1 MSAAKAPGAQVDGRL
16 RVAIEAISP
25 EVEAGRFPAKR
36 SLGEKVAIEAD
47 VFADGHDAVACVI
60 RYRHE
65 SEVAWTEV
73 PMVTLGNDRWRA
85 EVVVSQLG
93 RYLYTV
99 QGWVD
104 RFQTWRL
111 QLVKRVAAGQDV
123 GQELK
128 VGAQLVEAAAARAQ
142 GADAALLL
150 KYAQGLLGTVV
161 PGNAPLPSPLPQ
173 RGEGASA
180 GNAPLPSPPVEG
192 GPPSPGGGP
201 GGASSRRTPLA
212 LGERELV
219 PKDLVLLM
227 DRYPDRSEAVT
238 YPRELEMLVD
248 PERARFSAWYELF
261 PRSAGEPGRHGT
273 FRDVEKRLPYIA
285 GMGFDVLYL
294 PPIHPIGRTN
304 RKGANN
310 IIKASP
316 GEPGSPWAIGSGEGG
331 HKSIAPELGTLDDFR
346 HLLGAVKEKGLDV
359 ALDIAFQCSPD
370 HPYVREHPEW
380 FRHRPDGSIQY
391 AENPPKKYEDIV
403 PFDFECEAWRELWAE
418 LLSIITYWIDQ
429 GVHVF
434 RIDNP
439 HTKPFPFWEWLI
451 GEVKRGNPDVI
462 FLAEAFTRPSV
473 MYRLAKCG
481 FTQSYTYFTWR
492 HTAWEI
498 TRYFT
503 ELTQSPISDFFRPN
517 LWANTPDILTEY
529 LQTGGRPAFAARLVL
544 AATLGANYGIYGPA
558 FELIEARAK
567 EPGSEEYLDSEKYQ
581 LRNWNID
588 SPDSLR
594 EMITLVNEIRRENL
608 ALQSDRG
615 LRFHTTENESLI
627 AYTKSTSDLADVVLT
642 VVNLDPHHTQAGMV
656 TLPLKD
662 LGLETDKSYQAHEL
676 LSGARYMWNGPRNY
690 VEINPHAAPAQ
701 IFRFRRRV
709 RSEHDFEYFL

>member
-1 MSAAKAPGAQVDGRL
+1 MARAPVKRRPSPPPLQAARPEEIAAHGRR
-16 RVAIEAISP
+16 RVAIEAVSP
-25 EVEAGRFPAKR
+25 QVEAGRFPAKR
-36 SLGEKVAIEAD
+36 SLGERVAIEAD

-60 RYRHE
+60 RYRHQSE
-65 SEVAWTEV
+65 SAWTEV
-73 PMVTLGNDRWRA
+73 PMAPLGNDRWRA
-85 EVVVSQLG
+85 ELNVSQLG

-111 QLVKRVAAGQDV
+111 QLAKRIAAGQDV
-123 GQELK
+123 SLELK
-128 VGAQLVEAAAARAQ
+128 VGAQLVEAAAARAE
-142 GADAALLL
+142 GGDSVLLTRHAAAL
-150 KYAQGLLGTVV
+150 V
-161 PGNAPLPSPLPQ
+161 
-173 RGEGASA
+173 
-180 GNAPLPSPPVEG
+180 
-192 GPPSPGGGP
+192 
-201 GGASSRRTPLA
+201 GGAA
-212 LGERELV
+212 AIG
-219 PKDLVLLM
+219 KDLTDLM
-227 DRYPDRSEAVT
+227 ERYPDRSEAVT
-238 YPRELEMLVD
+238 YPREFELLVD
-248 PERARFSAWYELF
+248 PQRARFSAWYELF

-310 IIKASP
+310 SIKASP
-316 GEPGSPWAIGSGEGG
+316 GEPGSPWAIGSQQGG

-346 HLLGAVKEKGLDV
+346 HLLGAAKEKGLDV
-359 ALDIAFQCSPD
+359 SLDIAFQCSPD

-403 PFDFECEAWRELWAE
+403 PFDFESEAWRELWVE
-418 LLSIITYWIDQ
+418 LLSIVTYWIDN
-429 GVHVF
+429 GVRVF

-451 GEVKRGNPDVI
+451 GEVKRDHPEII
-462 FLAEAFTRPSV
+462 FLAEAFTRPKV

-481 FTQSYTYFTWR
+481 FTQSYTYFAWR

-498 TRYFT
+498 TQYFT
-503 ELTQSPISDFFRPN
+503 ELTQSPVADFFRPN
-517 LWANTPDILTEY
+517 LWPNTPDILTEY

-558 FELIEARAK
+558 FELGEARAK

-581 LRNWNID
+581 LRSWNLD

-594 EMITLVNEIRRENL
+594 EMITLVNEIRHENL

-615 LRFHTTENESLI
+615 LRFHPTENESLI
-627 AYTKSTSDLADVVLT
+627 AYTKSTTDLADVVLT
-642 VVNLDPHHTQAGMV
+642 VVNLDPHHAQAGMV
-656 TLPLKD
+656 TLPLEA
-662 LGLETDKSYQAHEL
+662 LGLDTDKSYQAHEL
-676 LSGARYMWNGPRNY
+676 LSGARYLWNGPRNY

>member
-1 MSAAKAPGAQVDGRL
+1 MRLSLRLHLVARSPVKRRLEAPTLQTPRAPEGLVDGRR
-16 RVAIEAISP
+16 RVAIEAVSP

-36 SLGEKVAIEAD
+36 SLGERVAVEAD

-60 RYRHE
+60 RYRHQ
-65 SEVAWTEV
+65 SEEAWTEV
-73 PMVTLGNDRWRA
+73 PMVALVNDRWRA
-85 EVVVSQLG
+85 EIIVSQLG
-93 RYLYTV
+93 RYVYTV

-104 RFQTWRL
+104 RFQTWRR
-111 QLVKRVAAGQDV
+111 QLAKRIAAGQDV
-123 GQELK
+123 AQELK
-128 VGAQLVEAAAARAQ
+128 LGAQLVEAAAKRAQ
-142 GADAALLL
+142 GAESAVLAKHAAGLAGGDAAI
-150 KYAQGLLGTVV
+150 G
-161 PGNAPLPSPLPQ
+161 
-173 RGEGASA
+173 
-180 GNAPLPSPPVEG
+180 
-192 GPPSPGGGP
+192 
-201 GGASSRRTPLA
+201 
-212 LGERELV
+212 
-219 PKDLVLLM
+219 KDLVDLM
-227 DRYPDRSEAVT
+227 DRFADRSEAVT

-248 PERARFSAWYELF
+248 PQRARFSAWYELF

-285 GMGFDVLYL
+285 GMGFDVLYM
-294 PPIHPIGRTN
+294 PPIHPVGRTN

-310 IIKASP
+310 SVKASP
-316 GEPGSPWAIGSGEGG
+316 GEPGSPWAIGSVEGG

-346 HLLGAVKEKGLDV
+346 HLLGAAKEKGLDV

-403 PFDFECEAWRELWAE
+403 PFDFECEAWRELWGE
-418 LLSIITYWIDQ
+418 LLSIVTYWIDK
-429 GVHVF
+429 GVRIF

-451 GEVKRGNPDVI
+451 GEVKRDNPDVI
-462 FLAEAFTRPSV
+462 FLAEAFTRPKV

-481 FTQSYTYFTWR
+481 FTQSYTYFAWR

-498 TRYFT
+498 TQYFT
-503 ELTQSPISDFFRPN
+503 ELTQTPVSDYFRPN
-517 LWANTPDILTEY
+517 LWPNTPDILTEY

-558 FELIEARAK
+558 FELCEASAK
-567 EPGSEEYLDSEKYQ
+567 EPGSEEYVDSEKYQ
-581 LRNWNID
+581 LRSWNID

-594 EMITLVNEIRRENL
+594 EMITLVNEIRRENV

-627 AYTKSTSDLADVVLT
+627 AYTKSTTDLADVVLT

-662 LGLETDKSYQAHEL
+662 LGLDTDKSYQAHEL
-676 LSGARYMWNGPRNY
+676 LSGARYMWNGARNY

>member
-1 MSAAKAPGAQVDGRL
+1 MRLSLRLHLVARSPVKRRLEAPTLQTPRAPEGLVDGRR
-16 RVAIEAISP
+16 RVAIEAVSP

-36 SLGEKVAIEAD
+36 SLGERVAVEAD

-60 RYRHE
+60 RYRHQ
-65 SEVAWTEV
+65 SEEAWTEV
-73 PMVTLGNDRWRA
+73 PMVALVNDRWRA
-85 EVVVSQLG
+85 EIIVSQLG
-93 RYLYTV
+93 RYVYTV

-104 RFQTWRL
+104 RFQTWRR
-111 QLVKRVAAGQDV
+111 QLAKRIAAGQDV
-123 GQELK
+123 AQELK
-128 VGAQLVEAAAARAQ
+128 LGAQLVEAAAKRAQ
-142 GADAALLL
+142 GAESAVLAKHAAGLAGGDAAI
-150 KYAQGLLGTVV
+150 G
-161 PGNAPLPSPLPQ
+161 
-173 RGEGASA
+173 
-180 GNAPLPSPPVEG
+180 
-192 GPPSPGGGP
+192 
-201 GGASSRRTPLA
+201 
-212 LGERELV
+212 
-219 PKDLVLLM
+219 KDLVDLM
-227 DRYPDRSEAVT
+227 DRFADRSEAVT

-248 PERARFSAWYELF
+248 PQRARFSAWYELF

-273 FRDVEKRLPYIA
+273 FRAVEKRLPYIA
-285 GMGFDVLYL
+285 GMGFDVLYM
-294 PPIHPIGRTN
+294 PPIHPVGRTN

-310 IIKASP
+310 SVKASP
-316 GEPGSPWAIGSGEGG
+316 GEPGSPWAIGSVEGG

-346 HLLGAVKEKGLDV
+346 HLLGAAKEKGLDV

-403 PFDFECEAWRELWAE
+403 PFDFECEAWRELWGE
-418 LLSIITYWIDQ
+418 LLSIVTYWIDK
-429 GVHVF
+429 GVRIF

-451 GEVKRGNPDVI
+451 GEVKRDNPDVI
-462 FLAEAFTRPSV
+462 FLAEAFTRPKV

-481 FTQSYTYFTWR
+481 FTQSYTYFAWR

-498 TRYFT
+498 TQYFT
-503 ELTQSPISDFFRPN
+503 ELTQTPVSDYFRPN
-517 LWANTPDILTEY
+517 LWPNTPDILTEY

-558 FELIEARAK
+558 FELCEARAK
-567 EPGSEEYLDSEKYQ
+567 EPGSEEYVDSEKYQ
-581 LRNWNID
+581 LRSWNID

-594 EMITLVNEIRRENL
+594 EMITLVNEIRRENV

-627 AYTKSTSDLADVVLT
+627 AYTKSTTDLADVVLT

-662 LGLETDKSYQAHEL
+662 LGLDTDKSYQAHEL
-676 LSGARYMWNGPRNY
+676 LSGARYMWNGARNY

>member
-1 MSAAKAPGAQVDGRL
+1 VKRRPEALPVQAAKLPDGTMEGRR
-16 RVAIEAISP
+16 RVAIEAVSP

-60 RYRHE
+60 RYRHQ
-65 SEVAWTEV
+65 SQGAWTEV
-73 PMVTLGNDRWRA
+73 PMVALGNDRWQA
-85 EVVVSQLG
+85 ELVPDQLG
-93 RYLYTV
+93 RYVYTV

-111 QLVKRVAAGQDV
+111 QLAKRIAAGQDV

-142 GADAALLL
+142 GADAELLR
-150 KYAQGLLGTVV
+150 KHAAGLIAPAV
-161 PGNAPLPSPLPQ
+161 PVNAPRPNPLSQ
-173 RGEGASA
+173 GGEGVSA
-180 GNAPLPSPPVEG
+180 E
-192 GPPSPGGGP
+192 
-201 GGASSRRTPLA
+201 LA
-212 LGERELV
+212 A
-219 PKDLVLLM
+219 LM

-248 PERARFSAWYELF
+248 PKRARFSAWYELF
-261 PRSAGEPGRHGT
+261 PRSAGDPGRHGT

-285 GMGFDVLYL
+285 GMGFDVIYM
-294 PPIHPIGRTN
+294 PPIHPIGSTN

-310 IIKASP
+310 SIKAAG
-316 GEPGSPWAIGSGEGG
+316 GEPGSPWAIGSAEGG

-346 HLLGAVKEKGLDV
+346 HLMAAAKDRGLDV

-403 PFDFECEAWRELWAE
+403 PFDFEGGAWRELWAE
-418 LLSIITYWIDQ
+418 LLSIVTYWIDK
-429 GVHVF
+429 GVRIF

-451 GEVKRGNPDVI
+451 GEVKRDTPDVI
-462 FLAEAFTRPSV
+462 FLAEAFTRPKV

-481 FTQSYTYFTWR
+481 FTQSYTYFAWR
-492 HTAWEI
+492 HTAWEL
-498 TRYFT
+498 TQYFT
-503 ELTQSPISDFFRPN
+503 ELTRSPVSDFFRPN
-517 LWANTPDILTEY
+517 LWPNTPDILTEY

-558 FELIEARAK
+558 FELGEARAK

-581 LRNWNID
+581 LRAWNLD

-594 EMITLVNEIRRENL
+594 EMITLVNEIRHENL

-615 LRFHTTENESLI
+615 LRFHTTENENLI
-627 AYTKSTSDLADVVLT
+627 AYTKSTTDLADVVLT

>member
-1 MSAAKAPGAQVDGRL
+1 MDGRR
-16 RVAIEAISP
+16 RVAIEAVSP
-25 EVEAGRFPAKR
+25 EVEGGRFPSNR
-36 SLGEKVAIEAD
+36 SVGERVAFEAD
-47 VFADGHDAVACVI
+47 VFADSHDAIACLL
-60 RYRHE
+60 RYRHQSE
-65 SEVAWTEV
+65 SSWTEV
-73 PMVTLGNDRWRA
+73 PMAALGNDRWRA
-85 EVVVSQLG
+85 ELTVSQLG

-111 QLVKRVAAGQDV
+111 QLAKRIAAGQDV
-123 GQELK
+123 ALELK
-128 VGAQLVEAAAARAQ
+128 AGAQLVDAAAKRAQ
-142 GADAALLL
+142 GADAAALTKHAATL
-150 KYAQGLLGTVV
+150 
-161 PGNAPLPSPLPQ
+161 
-173 RGEGASA
+173 ASGDA
-180 GNAPLPSPPVEG
+180 TIG
-192 GPPSPGGGP
+192 
-201 GGASSRRTPLA
+201 
-212 LGERELV
+212 
-219 PKDLVLLM
+219 KDLIDLM
-227 DRYPDRSEAVT
+227 DRYTDKSEAVT

-248 PERARFSAWYELF
+248 PQRARFSAWYELF
-261 PRSAGEPGRHGT
+261 PRSAGAPGRHGT

-310 IIKASP
+310 SIKASP
-316 GEPGSPWAIGSGEGG
+316 DEPGSPWAIGSDEGG
-331 HKSIAPELGTLDDFR
+331 HKAIHPQLGTLDDFR
-346 HLLGAVKEKGLDV
+346 HLVGAAKKTGLDL
-359 ALDIAFQCSPD
+359 AMDIAFQCSPD
-370 HPYVREHPEW
+370 HPYIREHPEW
-380 FRHRPDGSIQY
+380 FRHRPDGSIQF

-403 PFDFECEAWRELWAE
+403 PFDFECEAWRELWGE
-418 LLSIITYWIDQ
+418 LLSIVTYWTDQ
-429 GVHVF
+429 GVRIF

-451 GEVKRGNPDVI
+451 GEVKRDHPEVI
-462 FLAEAFTRPSV
+462 FMAEAFTRPKV
-473 MYRLAKCG
+473 MYRLAKAG
-481 FTQSYTYFTWR
+481 FTQSYTYFAWR
-492 HTAWEI
+492 NTAWEL
-498 TRYFT
+498 TQYFT
-503 ELTQSPISDFFRPN
+503 ELTQTSVSDFFRPN
-517 LWANTPDILTEY
+517 LWPNTPDILTEY

-558 FELIEARAK
+558 FELCESRAK

-581 LRNWNID
+581 LRSWNID

-594 EMITLVNEIRRENL
+594 EMITLVNEIRHENL

-627 AYTKSTSDLADVVLT
+627 AYTKSTTDLADVVLT

-662 LGLETDKSYQAHEL
+662 LGLDTEKSYQAHEL

>member
-1 MSAAKAPGAQVDGRL
+1 VARSPVKRRLEAPTLQTPRAPEGLVDGRR
-16 RVAIEAISP
+16 RVAIEAVSP

-36 SLGEKVAIEAD
+36 SLGERVAVEAD

-60 RYRHE
+60 RYRHQ
-65 SEVAWTEV
+65 SEEAWTEV
-73 PMVTLGNDRWRA
+73 PMVALVNDRWRA
-85 EVVVSQLG
+85 EIIVSQLG
-93 RYLYTV
+93 RYVYTV

-104 RFQTWRL
+104 RFQTWRR
-111 QLVKRVAAGQDV
+111 QLAKRIAAGQDV
-123 GQELK
+123 AQELK
-128 VGAQLVEAAAARAQ
+128 LGAQLVEAAAKRAQ
-142 GADAALLL
+142 GAESAVLAKHAAGLAGGDAAI
-150 KYAQGLLGTVV
+150 G
-161 PGNAPLPSPLPQ
+161 
-173 RGEGASA
+173 
-180 GNAPLPSPPVEG
+180 
-192 GPPSPGGGP
+192 
-201 GGASSRRTPLA
+201 
-212 LGERELV
+212 
-219 PKDLVLLM
+219 KDLVDLM
-227 DRYPDRSEAVT
+227 DRFADRSEAVT

-248 PERARFSAWYELF
+248 PQRARFSAWYELF

-285 GMGFDVLYL
+285 GMGFDVLYM
-294 PPIHPIGRTN
+294 PPIHPVGRTN

-310 IIKASP
+310 SVKASP
-316 GEPGSPWAIGSGEGG
+316 GEPGSPWAIGSVEGG

-346 HLLGAVKEKGLDV
+346 HLLGAAKEKGLDV

-403 PFDFECEAWRELWAE
+403 PFDFECEAWRELWGE
-418 LLSIITYWIDQ
+418 LLSIVTYWIDK
-429 GVHVF
+429 GLRIF

-451 GEVKRGNPDVI
+451 GEVKRDHPDVI
-462 FLAEAFTRPSV
+462 FLAEAFTRPKV

-481 FTQSYTYFTWR
+481 FTQSYTYFAWR

-498 TRYFT
+498 TQYFT
-503 ELTQSPISDFFRPN
+503 ELTQTPVSDFFRPN
-517 LWANTPDILTEY
+517 LWPNTPDILTEY

-558 FELIEARAK
+558 FELGEARAK

-594 EMITLVNEIRRENL
+594 EMITLVNEIRHENP

-662 LGLETDKSYQAHEL
+662 LGLDTDKSYQAHEL

>member
-1 MSAAKAPGAQVDGRL
+1 
-16 RVAIEAISP
+16 VAIEAVSP

-36 SLGEKVAIEAD
+36 SLGERVAVEAD

-60 RYRHE
+60 RYRHQ
-65 SEVAWTEV
+65 SEEAWTEV
-73 PMVTLGNDRWRA
+73 PMVALVNDRWRA
-85 EVVVSQLG
+85 EIIVSQLG
-93 RYLYTV
+93 RYVYTV

-104 RFQTWRL
+104 RFQTWRR
-111 QLVKRVAAGQDV
+111 QLAKRIAAGQDV
-123 GQELK
+123 AQELK
-128 VGAQLVEAAAARAQ
+128 LGAQLVEAAAKRAQ
-142 GADAALLL
+142 GAESAVLAKHAAGLAGGDAAI
-150 KYAQGLLGTVV
+150 G
-161 PGNAPLPSPLPQ
+161 
-173 RGEGASA
+173 
-180 GNAPLPSPPVEG
+180 
-192 GPPSPGGGP
+192 
-201 GGASSRRTPLA
+201 
-212 LGERELV
+212 
-219 PKDLVLLM
+219 KDLVDLM
-227 DRYPDRSEAVT
+227 DRFADRSEAVT

-248 PERARFSAWYELF
+248 PQRARFSAWYELF

-285 GMGFDVLYL
+285 GMGFDVLYM
-294 PPIHPIGRTN
+294 PPIHPVGRTN

-310 IIKASP
+310 SVKASP
-316 GEPGSPWAIGSGEGG
+316 GEPGSPWAIGSVEGG

-346 HLLGAVKEKGLDV
+346 HLLGAAKEKGLDV

-403 PFDFECEAWRELWAE
+403 PFDFECEAWRELWGE
-418 LLSIITYWIDQ
+418 LLSIVTYWIDK
-429 GVHVF
+429 GVRIF

-451 GEVKRGNPDVI
+451 GEVKRDNPDVI
-462 FLAEAFTRPSV
+462 FLAEAFTRPKV

-481 FTQSYTYFTWR
+481 FTQSYTYFAWR

-498 TRYFT
+498 TQYFT
-503 ELTQSPISDFFRPN
+503 ELTQTPVSDYFRPN
-517 LWANTPDILTEY
+517 LWPNTPDILTEY

-558 FELIEARAK
+558 FELCEARAK
-567 EPGSEEYLDSEKYQ
+567 EPGSEEYVDSEKYQ
-581 LRNWNID
+581 LRSWNID

-594 EMITLVNEIRRENL
+594 EMITLVNEIRRENV

-627 AYTKSTSDLADVVLT
+627 AYTKSTTDLADVVLT

-662 LGLETDKSYQAHEL
+662 LGLDTDKSYQAHEL
-676 LSGARYMWNGPRNY
+676 LSGARYMWNGARNY

>member
-1 MSAAKAPGAQVDGRL
+1 MRLSLRLHLVARSPVKRRPEAPPVQSAKAPDGRVDGRR
-16 RVAIEAISP
+16 RVAIEGVSP

-36 SLGEKVAIEAD
+36 SLGERVAIEAD
-47 VFADGHDAVACVI
+47 VFADGHDAVACVV
-60 RYRHE
+60 RYRHQSE
-65 SEVAWTEV
+65 SAWTEV
-73 PMVTLGNDRWRA
+73 PMAQLVNDRWRA
-85 EVVVSQLG
+85 EIVVSQLG

-99 QGWVD
+99 QGWLD

-111 QLVKRVAAGQDV
+111 QLAKRIAAGQDV
-123 GQELK
+123 ALELK
-128 VGAQLVEAAAARAQ
+128 VGAQLVEAAAKRAQ
-142 GADAALLL
+142 PADAALLT
-150 KYAQGLLGTVV
+150 KHAT
-161 PGNAPLPSPLPQ
+161 
-173 RGEGASA
+173 
-180 GNAPLPSPPVEG
+180 
-192 GPPSPGGGP
+192 
-201 GGASSRRTPLA
+201 TLA
-212 LGERELV
+212 TGDATIGKALME
-219 PKDLVLLM
+219 LM
-227 DRYPDRSEAVT
+227 DRYSDRSEAVT

-248 PERARFSAWYELF
+248 PQRARFSAWYELF
-261 PRSAGEPGRHGT
+261 PRSAGEAGRHGA
-273 FRDVEKRLPYIA
+273 FRDVEKRLAYIA
-285 GMGFDVLYL
+285 GMGFDVLYM
-294 PPIHPIGRTN
+294 PPIHPVGRTN

-310 IIKASP
+310 SVKAST
-316 GEPGSPWAIGSGEGG
+316 GEPGSPWAIGSEEGG
-331 HKSIAPELGTLDDFR
+331 HKSIAPELGTLEDFR
-346 HLLGAVKEKGLDV
+346 HLLGAAKEKGLDV

-370 HPYVREHPEW
+370 HPYVSEHPEW

-403 PFDFECEAWRELWAE
+403 PFDFEGEAWRELWTE
-418 LLSIITYWIDQ
+418 LLSIVTYWIDK
-429 GVHVF
+429 GVRIF

-451 GEVKRGNPDVI
+451 GEVKRDTPDAI
-462 FLAEAFTRPSV
+462 FLAEAFTRPKV

-481 FTQSYTYFTWR
+481 FTQSYTYFAWR

-498 TRYFT
+498 TQYFT
-503 ELTQSPISDFFRPN
+503 ELTQAPVSDFFRPN
-517 LWANTPDILTEY
+517 LWPNTPDILTEY

-558 FELIEARAK
+558 FELGEARVK

-594 EMITLVNEIRRENL
+594 EMITLVNEIRHENL

-627 AYTKSTSDLADVVLT
+627 AYTKSTTDLADVVLT

-662 LGLETDKSYQAHEL
+662 LGLDTDKSYQAHEL

>member
-1 MSAAKAPGAQVDGRL
+1 VEGHR
-16 RVAIEAISP
+16 RVAIESVSP

-36 SLGEKVAIEAD
+36 SLGERVAFEAD

-60 RYRHE
+60 RYRHQSE
-65 SEVAWTEV
+65 SAWIEV
-73 PMVTLGNDRWRA
+73 PMVALGNDRWHA
-85 EVVVSQLG
+85 EIIVSRLG

-99 QGWVD
+99 QGWAD

-111 QLVKRVAAGQDV
+111 QLAKRIAAGQDV
-123 GQELK
+123 APELK

-150 KYAQGLLGTVV
+150 KYAQGLLATVV
-161 PGNAPLPSPLPQ
+161 PGNTPLPSPLPQ

-180 GNAPLPSPPVEG
+180 GPGPLPLRG
-192 GPPSPGGGP
+192 D
-201 GGASSRRTPLA
+201 GAGAGTATLPL
-212 LGERELV
+212 ELV
-219 PKDLVLLM
+219 QLM

-248 PERARFSAWYELF
+248 PQRARFSAWYELF

-273 FRDVEKRLPYIA
+273 FRDVEKRIPYIA
-285 GMGFDVLYL
+285 SMGFDVLYM
-294 PPIHPIGRTN
+294 PPIHPIGSTN

-310 IIKASP
+310 SIKAAP
-316 GEPGSPWAIGSGEGG
+316 DEPGSPWAIGSAAGG
-331 HKSIAPELGTLDDFR
+331 HKSINPELGTLDDFR
-346 HLLGAVKEKGLDV
+346 HLVGAAKEKGLDI

-403 PFDFECEAWRELWAE
+403 PFDFACETWRELWAE
-418 LLSIITYWIDQ
+418 LLSIVTYWIDK
-429 GVHVF
+429 GVRIF

-439 HTKPFPFWEWLI
+439 HTKPFTFWEWLI
-451 GEVKRGNPDVI
+451 GEVKRDNPDII
-462 FLAEAFTRPSV
+462 FLAEAFTRPKV

-481 FTQSYTYFTWR
+481 FTQSYTYFAWR

-498 TRYFT
+498 TQYFT
-503 ELTQSPISDFFRPN
+503 ELTQTPVADFFRPN
-517 LWANTPDILTEY
+517 LWTNTPDILTEY

-558 FELIEARAK
+558 FELGEARAK

-627 AYTKSTSDLADVVLT
+627 AYTKSTADLADVVLT
-642 VVNLDPHHTQAGMV
+642 VVNLDPYHTQAGMV
-656 TLPLKD
+656 TLPLKE
-662 LGLETDKSYQAHEL
+662 LGLDTEKSYQAHEL

>member
-1 MSAAKAPGAQVDGRL
+1 MRLSLRLHLVARSPVKRRLEAPTLQTPRAPEGLVDGRR
-16 RVAIEAISP
+16 RVAIEAVSP

-36 SLGEKVAIEAD
+36 SLGERVAVEAD

-60 RYRHE
+60 RYRHQ
-65 SEVAWTEV
+65 SEEAWTEV
-73 PMVTLGNDRWRA
+73 PMVALVNDRWRA
-85 EVVVSQLG
+85 EIIVSQLG
-93 RYLYTV
+93 RYVYTV

-104 RFQTWRL
+104 RFQTWRR
-111 QLVKRVAAGQDV
+111 QLAKRIAAGQDV
-123 GQELK
+123 AQELK
-128 VGAQLVEAAAARAQ
+128 LGAQLVEAAAKRAQ
-142 GADAALLL
+142 GAESAVLAKHAAGLAGGDAAI
-150 KYAQGLLGTVV
+150 G
-161 PGNAPLPSPLPQ
+161 
-173 RGEGASA
+173 
-180 GNAPLPSPPVEG
+180 
-192 GPPSPGGGP
+192 
-201 GGASSRRTPLA
+201 
-212 LGERELV
+212 
-219 PKDLVLLM
+219 KDLVDLM
-227 DRYPDRSEAVT
+227 DRFADRSEAVT

-248 PERARFSAWYELF
+248 PQRARFSAWYELF

-285 GMGFDVLYL
+285 GMGFDVLYM
-294 PPIHPIGRTN
+294 PPIHPVGRTN

-310 IIKASP
+310 SVKASP
-316 GEPGSPWAIGSGEGG
+316 SEPGSPWAIGSVEGG

-346 HLLGAVKEKGLDV
+346 HLLGAAKEKGLDV

-403 PFDFECEAWRELWAE
+403 PFDFECEAWRELWGE
-418 LLSIITYWIDQ
+418 LLSIVTYWIDK
-429 GVHVF
+429 GVRIF

-451 GEVKRGNPDVI
+451 GEVKRDNPDVI
-462 FLAEAFTRPSV
+462 FLAEAFTRPKV

-481 FTQSYTYFTWR
+481 FTQSYTYFAWR

-498 TRYFT
+498 TQYFT
-503 ELTQSPISDFFRPN
+503 ELTQTPVSDYFRPN
-517 LWANTPDILTEY
+517 LWPNTPDILTEY

-558 FELIEARAK
+558 FELCDARAK
-567 EPGSEEYLDSEKYQ
+567 EPGSEEYVDSEKYQ
-581 LRNWNID
+581 LRSWNID

-594 EMITLVNEIRRENL
+594 DMITLVNEIRRENV

-627 AYTKSTSDLADVVLT
+627 AYTKSTTDLADVVLT

-662 LGLETDKSYQAHEL
+662 LGLDTDKSYQAHEL
-676 LSGARYMWNGPRNY
+676 LSGARYMWNGARNY

>member
-1 MSAAKAPGAQVDGRL
+1 
-16 RVAIEAISP
+16 VAIEAVSP

-36 SLGEKVAIEAD
+36 SLGERVAVEAD

-60 RYRHE
+60 RYRHQ
-65 SEVAWTEV
+65 SEEAWTEV
-73 PMVTLGNDRWRA
+73 PMVALVNDRWRA
-85 EVVVSQLG
+85 EIIVSQLG
-93 RYLYTV
+93 RYVYTV

-104 RFQTWRL
+104 RFQTWRR
-111 QLVKRVAAGQDV
+111 QLAKRIAAGQDV
-123 GQELK
+123 AQELK
-128 VGAQLVEAAAARAQ
+128 LGAQLVEAAAKRAQ
-142 GADAALLL
+142 GAESAVLAKHAAGLAGGDAAI
-150 KYAQGLLGTVV
+150 G
-161 PGNAPLPSPLPQ
+161 
-173 RGEGASA
+173 
-180 GNAPLPSPPVEG
+180 
-192 GPPSPGGGP
+192 
-201 GGASSRRTPLA
+201 
-212 LGERELV
+212 
-219 PKDLVLLM
+219 KDLVDLM
-227 DRYPDRSEAVT
+227 DRFADRSEAVT

-248 PERARFSAWYELF
+248 PQRARFSAWYELF

-285 GMGFDVLYL
+285 GMGFDVLYM
-294 PPIHPIGRTN
+294 PPIHPVGRTN

-310 IIKASP
+310 SVKALP
-316 GEPGSPWAIGSGEGG
+316 DEPGSPWAIGSVEGG
-331 HKSIAPELGTLDDFR
+331 HKSIARELGTLDDFR
-346 HLLGAVKEKGLDV
+346 HLLGSAKEKGLDV

-418 LLSIITYWIDQ
+418 LLSIVTYWIDK
-429 GVHVF
+429 GVRIF

-451 GEVKRGNPDVI
+451 GEVKRDNPDVI
-462 FLAEAFTRPSV
+462 FLAEAFTRPKV

-481 FTQSYTYFTWR
+481 FTQSYTYFAWR

-498 TRYFT
+498 TQYFT
-503 ELTQSPISDFFRPN
+503 ELTQTPVSDFFRPN
-517 LWANTPDILTEY
+517 LWPNTPDILTEY

-558 FELIEARAK
+558 FELCDARAK

-581 LRNWNID
+581 LRSWNID

-594 EMITLVNEIRRENL
+594 EMITLVNEIRHENL

-627 AYTKSTSDLADVVLT
+627 AYTKSTTDLADVVLT

-662 LGLETDKSYQAHEL
+662 LGLDTDKSYQAHEL